1 MRGSDFAELRA
12 FAMVIEQGS
21 FTRAAAHL
29 GISPPAL
36 SQIIRNLEQRLGVR
50 LINRTT
56 RSVAASA
63 AGERL
68 MARLGPVLQ
77 ELDAA
82 VTDIRNSGDRPA
94 GMLRINAA
102 RIAVL
107 HFLAPLMTRFHQL
120 YPDITVELRAEDAIT
135 DIVAEGFDAGI
146 RLGESLDRDMVAL
159 PISGEMEL
167 AAVASPD
174 YFARRGRPL
183 TPQDLHRHA
192 CIAFRKA
199 TDGSLYRWEFERD
212 GNEFTVAVDGAV
224 IVNDAEIGLRL
235 AADGLGICYIL
246 DFQAAPYLARGDV
259 ERVLADWSPRFPGL
273 YLYYPSRRQMP
284 PALRAFIDF
293 VRDSGPWAIATA
305 EPRS

>member
-82 VTDIRNSGDRPA
+82 VIDIRNSGDRPA

-174 YFARRGRPL
+174 YFVRRGRPL
-183 TPQDLHRHA
+183 TPQDLHGHA

-246 DFQAAPYLARGDV
+246 DFQAAPYRARGDV

-293 VRDSGPWAIATA
+293 VRDSSPWTIATA
-305 EPRS
+305 ERRS

>member
-29 GISPPAL
+29 GMSPPAL

-68 MARLGPVLQ
+68 MARLGPVLL

-94 GMLRINAA
+94 GLLRINAA

-120 YPDITVELRAEDAIT
+120 YPDIIVELRAEDAIA

-167 AAVASPD
+167 AAVASPN
-174 YFARRGRPL
+174 YLAHRGRPL

-192 CIAFRKA
+192 CIAFRKP

-235 AADGLGICYIL
+235 AADGLGICYNL
-246 DFQAAPYLARGDV
+246 DFQAAPYLARGEV

-293 VRDSGPWAIATA
+293 VRDNGLWAMATA
-305 EPRS
+305 ERVS

>member
-21 FTRAAAHL
+21 FVRAASHL
-29 GISPPAL
+29 GMSPPAL

-68 MARLGPVLQ
+68 MSRLGPILQ

-82 VTDIRNSGDRPA
+82 VTEIRSSGDRPA
-94 GMLRINAA
+94 GMLRINAT
-102 RIAVL
+102 RFAVQ
-107 HFLAPLMTRFHQL
+107 HFLAPHMARFHQL
-120 YPDITVELRAEDAIT
+120 YPDVTVELRGDDAMT

-146 RLGESLDRDMVAL
+146 RLGERLDRDMVAV
-159 PISGEMEL
+159 PISGEMEMS
-167 AAVASPD
+167 AVASPD
-174 YFARRGRPL
+174 YFARCGRPEV
-183 TPQDLHRHA
+183 PQDLHRHQ
-192 CIAFRKA
+192 CINFRMP
-199 TDGSLYRWEFERD
+199 TEGGLYRWEFVRD
-212 GNEFTVAVDGAV
+212 GKEFTIAVEGAF
-224 IVNDAEIGLRL
+224 IINESELGLRL
-235 AADGLGICYIL
+235 ALDGAGISYNL
-246 DFQAAPYLARGDV
+246 DFHAAPYIASGQL

-284 PALRAFIDF
+284 PALRAFVDF
-293 VRDSGPWAIATA
+293 LRAAGLAPAQ
-305 EPRS
+305 

>member
-12 FAMVIEQGS
+12 FAMVIQQGS
-21 FTRAAAHL
+21 FVRAAAHL

-36 SQIIRNLEQRLGVR
+36 SQTIRNLEQRLGVR

-63 AGERL
+63 AGARL
-68 MARLGPVLQ
+68 MARLGPILA

-82 VTDIRNSGDRPA
+82 VIDIRNSGDRPA
-94 GMLRINAA
+94 GLLRINAA

-107 HFLAPLMTRFHQL
+107 HFLAPLMARFRRL
-120 YPDITVELRAEDAIT
+120 YPEITVELRADDALS

-146 RLGESLDRDMVAL
+146 RLGERLARDMVAL
-159 PISGEMEL
+159 PVSGEMEM

-174 YFARRGRPL
+174 YFTRRGRPL
-183 TPQDLHRHA
+183 VPQDLHSHD
-192 CIAFRKA
+192 CISFRMA

-212 GNEFTVAVDGAV
+212 GTEFSIAVEGAM
-224 IVNDAEIGLRL
+224 IINDAAAALRMAL
-235 AADGLGICYIL
+235 DGLGITYAL
-246 DFQAAPYLARGDV
+246 DFEAAPHLATGRL

-284 PALRAFIDF
+284 PTLRVFIDF
-293 VRDSGPWAIATA
+293 LREMGPWGIPESPPPA
-305 EPRS
+305 